1 MTSIRRLATIAV
13 AAGLVLSA
21 GTATATAQ
29 EEDSAADAKFAEQVA
44 AMEIP
49 LGETDLPELGHGI
62 CDMLTTGLAGTANP
76 VPVVR
81 GVVNRLVSAGMSRA
95 QAAGLMRAAVGVY
108 CPQHTR
114 YLGR

>member
-1 MTSIRRLATIAV
+1 MTSIRPLAVIAV
-13 AAGLVLSA
+13 AAFLALSA

-29 EEDSAADAKFAEQVA
+29 DEDSAADAKFAEWVA
-44 AMEIP
+44 SLEIP
-49 LGETDLPELGHGI
+49 LGETDLPALGHGI

-81 GVVNRLVSAGMSRA
+81 GVVNRLASTGMSRG
-95 QAAGLMRAAVGVY
+95 QAASLMRAAVGVY

>member
-1 MTSIRRLATIAV
+1 MTSIRRLAVIAV
-13 AAGLVLSA
+13 AAGLALSA
-21 GTATATAQ
+21 ATATAIAQ
-29 EEDSAADAKFAEQVA
+29 DEDSAEDAKFAEQVA
-44 AMEIP
+44 ALEIP

-81 GVVNRLVSAGMSRA
+81 GVVNRLASTGMSRG
-95 QAAGLMRAAVGVY
+95 QAAGLTRAAVGVY

>member
-1 MTSIRRLATIAV
+1 MTSIRRLTAIAV
-13 AAGLVLSA
+13 AAGLALSA

-29 EEDSAADAKFAEQVA
+29 DENSAVDAKFAEQVA
-44 AMEIP
+44 ALEIP

-81 GVVNRLVSAGMSRA
+81 GVVNRLTSAGMSRG
-95 QAAGLMRAAVGVY
+95 QAAGLMRAAVGLY
-108 CPQHTR
+108 CPQHAR